1 MLESFEVVLINIT
14 IFMISE
20 KLVTLGHLQTK
31 VFLNKSHD
39 VIISAHDVTSKIL
52 SHDANYFIDVAM

>member
-31 VFLNKSHD
+31 VFSNKSLPM
-39 VIISAHDVTSKIL
+39 T
-52 SHDANYFIDVAM
+52 